1 MDSRIYIEAMKLK
14 NVLILGAGI
23 SGLGAAHVLLRH
35 KCHVVISDLHDKIKD
50 LKDKESLSSLG
61 CKFCFG
67 SQDIS
72 LLEDT
77 DTVVVS
83 PSIPRENKVVSEA
96 LCRGIPVISEVEL
109 AYRVTK
115 APILAVT
122 GTNGKTTTTTL
133 LGSIISRSKRPFALA
148 GNLGI
153 SLSKE
158 AELVPENGLIA
169 AEVSSFQLEFIDTF
183 RPRVAV
189 ILNITPDHIERHHT
203 MEAYVAAKARIFENM
218 GTGDSL
224 LLNAEDSYTSEF
236 IKKAHT
242 EVCLFSVEREVS
254 EGAFMQGDM
263 LMIRRHGQDIPL
275 MRTSEIQLKGK
286 QNYEDVLAAAFL
298 AYEGGISI
306 DCIRAAISDFKGLH
320 HRIEFVRKLKDVSYY
335 NDSKATNVDSAM
347 KGMTAFGKPVILI
360 AGGHDKGTSLDDF
373 MECAKKYTKHLILLG
388 AAKKRFAEAAQKVGI
403 SSVYLV
409 NDMKE
414 AVQTGK
420 NLAGDGDIV
429 ILSPACSS
437 FDMYSGFEERG
448 MDFKK
453 IVNQLN

>member
-1 MDSRIYIEAMKLK
+1 MGSRIYIEAMKLK

-236 IKKAHT
+236 IKK
-242 EVCLFSVEREVS
+242 R
-254 EGAFMQGDM
+254 
-263 LMIRRHGQDIPL
+263 
-275 MRTSEIQLKGK
+275 IQK
-286 QNYEDVLAAAFL
+286 
-298 AYEGGISI
+298 
-306 DCIRAAISDFKGLH
+306 
-320 HRIEFVRKLKDVSYY
+320 FV
-335 NDSKATNVDSAM
+335 
-347 KGMTAFGKPVILI
+347 F
-360 AGGHDKGTSLDDF
+360 
-373 MECAKKYTKHLILLG
+373 
-388 AAKKRFAEAAQKVGI
+388 
-403 SSVYLV
+403 
-409 NDMKE
+409 
-414 AVQTGK
+414 
-420 NLAGDGDIV
+420 
-429 ILSPACSS
+429 
-437 FDMYSGFEERG
+437 
-448 MDFKK
+448 
-453 IVNQLN
+453 